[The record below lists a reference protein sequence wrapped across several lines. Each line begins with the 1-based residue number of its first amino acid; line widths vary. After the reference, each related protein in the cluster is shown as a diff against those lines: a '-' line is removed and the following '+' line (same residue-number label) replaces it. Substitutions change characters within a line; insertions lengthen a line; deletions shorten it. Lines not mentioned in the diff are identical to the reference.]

1 MKTFVSKKKKL
12 ILVIIILNIMSE
24 IEASLS
30 AEDSGDI
37 RLEKLLTEF
46 MTDLKKFTLDR
57 IASDHVTVLGKNS
70 ICLQATK
77 VVLEDYIPCFIGTN
91 PEAVI
96 PYSYSGTDSVI
107 LFFVDG
113 LSDTALKSSI
123 GQISAVLSRRVLLIS
138 VYNTTYETVYNAV
151 LNAERS
157 KLWNMLFVRLD
168 NAGEMKIYKNVVGPN
183 CSPQVVPLN
192 AWTRGIGFLKNSSV
206 FEEENV
212 IINGLGCPMF
222 VSTMNLMPTMKLRRG
237 VNDTSRIVGGIEGHL
252 IRSIAEQMNFTPIV
266 KKPSAPEKFLVLP
279 NGTFIGVIADVAEEK
294 VHLGIGQIRPT
305 LRRAMLVDFT
315 VPYNHECIVW
325 TVPARA
331 NYDPNI
337 LRPVFSPAVSI
348 LAILSVLLSGGLS
361 YVTWKLKAENC
372 RSPEFDLFDVISV
385 SLTHA
390 IPRPPASLLGKL
402 FFLLYLNY
410 SRVLSTAYS
419 ASLASILAT
428 RTPMPTIV
436 DEKGIL
442 DAGLRTSGTATS
454 RDMLADQITPESDR
468 AELLNRYEVITRASE
483 ALARISRGE
492 DLAYLRHL
500 STINYITA
508 RYVRAGKF
516 PTFHPLRDQCV
527 ISYNS
532 VIVTPKGSFLTD
544 EMNKI
549 IRRITQSGIYE
560 YWTNIDNTVDKIVKS
575 PYSHSS
581 YTLTQLQSIFVL
593 YLFCLVPAFLA
604 FITELIISEININ
617 KCRSLTASA
626 VRGRKDR

>member
-1 MKTFVSKKKKL
+1 MTTFASTKKEL
-12 ILVIIILNIMSE
+12 ILIIVVLRFMVDVK
-24 IEASLS
+24 ASLS
-30 AEDSGDI
+30 VDESADL
-37 RLEKLLTEF
+37 RLERLLIEF
-46 MTDLKKFTLDR
+46 MTDLKKFTLDQ
-57 IASDHVTVLGKNS
+57 IDTDHVTVLGNNS
-70 ICLQATK
+70 ICLQAMK
-77 VVLEDYIPCFIGTN
+77 VVLEGYTPSFIGTH

-113 LSDTALKSSI
+113 LSDSALKSSI

-138 VYNTTYETVYNAV
+138 IYNTTYETVYNAV

-168 NAGEMKIYKNVVGPN
+168 TAGVMRVYKNVVGPN
-183 CSPQVVPLN
+183 CFPHVVPLN
-192 AWTRGIGFLKNSSV
+192 TWTSGKGFVKNCSV

-222 VSTMNLMPTMKLRRG
+222 IGTMNLMPTMKLRHG
-237 VNDTSRIVGGIEGHL
+237 ENDTSRIVGGIEGHL

-266 KKPSAPEKFLVLP
+266 RKPSAPEKFMTLP
-279 NGTFIGVIADVAEEK
+279 NGTSLGIIADVAEEK

-305 LRRAMLVDFT
+305 LRRTMLVDFT

-331 NYDPNI
+331 NYDCHI
-337 LRPVFSPAVSI
+337 LSSVFSPAVWI
-348 LAILSVLLSGGLS
+348 LATLSVLLSGVLS
-361 YVTWKLKAENC
+361 HVIRKLRAEN
-372 RSPEFDLFDVISV
+372 SHIPGFDTFDVISV

-390 IPRPPASLLGKL
+390 IPRPPASLLCKL

-419 ASLASILAT
+419 ASLASILST

-454 RDMLADQITPESDR
+454 RDMLTDQISPESDR
-468 AELLNRYEVITRASE
+468 VELLNRYEVITMVDE

-492 DLAYLRHL
+492 DIAYLRHL

-508 RYVRAGKF
+508 GYIRAGET
-516 PTFHPLRDQCV
+516 PTFHPLRDECV

-532 VIVTPKGSFLTD
+532 VIVTPKGSFLTN

-549 IRRITQSGIYE
+549 IMRITQSGIYE
-560 YWTNIDNTVDKIVKS
+560 YWMNVDHTVDRIGKR
-575 PYSHSS
+575 PYSYDS
-581 YTLTQLQSIFVL
+581 YTLAQLQSIFML
-593 YLFCLVPAFLA
+593 YLLCLVPAFLA
-604 FITELIISEININ
+604 FIAELIVFEIKIN
-617 KCRSLTASA
+617 NYSFTPSA
-626 VRGRKDR
+626 LRRKNT